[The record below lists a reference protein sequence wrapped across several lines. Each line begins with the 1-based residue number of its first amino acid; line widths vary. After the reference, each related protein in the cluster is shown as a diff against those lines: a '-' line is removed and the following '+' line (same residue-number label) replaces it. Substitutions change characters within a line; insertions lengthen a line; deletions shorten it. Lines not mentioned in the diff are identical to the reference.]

1 MLKKKFEWY
10 SRRRKRNIVEGIRN
24 IEQGTRNEEQGMM
37 ILVTTGDFISG
48 MLPDYT
54 LPISFISRIILN
66 GSSPRFFVF
75 DVSDIFNSS

>member
-10 SRRRKRNIVEGIRN
+10 SRRRKRNI
-24 IEQGTRNEEQGMM
+24 EQGTRNVEQGMM